1 VPDGAVMTPPAT
13 VQDALQVLFVMTTL
27 AGAVGRAGQVAH
39 VTGAVV
45 ALAEVLTQ
53 PVVVLLQRANT
64 VIALVV

>member
-13 VQDALQVLFVMTTL
+13 VQDALHELFVMLTL

-45 ALAEVLTQ
+45 ALALALTQ
-53 PVVVLLQRANT
+53 LVVVLRQRART
-64 VIALVV
+64 VIADVP